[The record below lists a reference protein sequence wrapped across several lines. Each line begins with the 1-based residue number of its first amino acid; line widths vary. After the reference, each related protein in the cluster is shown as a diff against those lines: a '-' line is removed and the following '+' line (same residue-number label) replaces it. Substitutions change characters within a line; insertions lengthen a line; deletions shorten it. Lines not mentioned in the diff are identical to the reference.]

1 MVSSIVFLE
10 YILYL
15 LLSLINNDKVVTKIL
30 LQLHIL
36 KTNELKDFSLRSS
49 FNIYRKNEDIIKE
62 INTIISTSDSDYINL
77 ISLIPPLINI

>member
-1 MVSSIVFLE
+1 VVSSIVFLE